1 MCERLY
7 ETGGITN
14 EGGEK
19 TILQSNNMVALR
31 VSLLYLGMVWYDN
44 IKDDIRD
51 DIYQR
56 SIKYVQLYIYL
67 QYNIYFTYAEDRS
80 EKIPSR
86 YGKELA
92 TYYESCRLNE

>member
-1 MCERLY
+1 MNTAACERLY

-56 SIKYVQLYIYL
+56 SIKYVH
-67 QYNIYFTYAEDRS
+67 
-80 EKIPSR
+80 IPTVQPIR
-86 YGKELA
+86 PIFW
-92 TYYESCRLNE
+92 